1 MLVFRGNTFWVMT
14 QKFLSVLTFVIR
26 AKLLNKF
33 LKIKIKLRMFG
44 QRIGSKGEKG
54 EKI

>member
-1 MLVFRGNTFWVMT
+1 MLDFRGNTFWVMT

-26 AKLLNKF
+26 AKLLKF
-33 LKIKIKLRMFG
+33 LKIKIQLRMLG